1 MPLADWATAFSGPM
15 CRERLAP
22 DILSRRSD
30 YLSELLSAL
39 EKLGR
44 AGSFWTPH

>member
-22 DILSRRSD
+22 DILSRRGD

-44 AGSFWTPH
+44 TGSFWTPH